1 MGSSTSKAKDE
12 NNYLNQIEE
21 VIVDDLDLNKID
33 TLQMKAIKQLID
45 KVKKLEEKKSDKIMY
60 KLPAVNLCSYSLI

>member
-1 MGSSTSKAKDE
+1 MGSSTPKAKDE